1 MNKEDAIKENYR
13 KTFYHG
19 GLVISLEPCST
30 YGHCLLIAK
39 KKDIN
44 QNLPVISVQL
54 PTEFAMWIK
63 NNLDKATD
71 SPEDYFGKVVE
82 KGDSFH

>member
-1 MNKEDAIKENYR
+1 MNKEDAIKENYM
-13 KTFYHG
+13 KTLYHG
-19 GLVISLEPCST
+19 GLTISLEPCST
-30 YGHCLLIAK
+30 YGHCLFIAR

-44 QNLPVISVQL
+44 QNFPVISVQL

-71 SPEDYFGKVVE
+71 KPEDYFGKIVE